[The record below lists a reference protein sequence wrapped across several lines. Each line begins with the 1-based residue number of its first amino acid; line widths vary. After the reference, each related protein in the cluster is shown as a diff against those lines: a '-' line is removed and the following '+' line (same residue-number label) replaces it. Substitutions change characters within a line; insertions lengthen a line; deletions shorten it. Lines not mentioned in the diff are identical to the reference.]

1 MSRAADKDV
10 NERDAAGDESP
21 GKVEFDSR
29 GMAIWRWARDK
40 LDSTTVLL
48 KRLDNHHLAL
58 EPTQRV
64 PAMKSAPPAVKP
76 AIKPAIKPTSPAAK
90 RDARHGAPAARDV
103 AAPKGSDSGGGFD
116 PYNSR

>member
-48 KRLDNHHLAL
+48 KRLDNHNLAL
-58 EPTQRV
+58 EPTQKV
-64 PAMKSAPPAVKP
+64 PVMKSAPSPIKPAAKPASPAVK
-76 AIKPAIKPTSPAAK
+76 
-90 RDARHGAPAARDV
+90 RDTRHGHPAARGA
-103 AAPKGSDSGGGFD
+103 AAPNGRDSGGGFD